1 MLTAGRGYEFLAGA
15 GSDAAGPRSCLTRPS
30 GTHRGGLKVPAGG
43 GILLPQEEPSLVQ
56 VRLARGIFRLR
67 SERRTLAVGLPWLNV
82 VLLDVRP
89 SSLRDHDAWMRY
101 SRNFTRVQEE
111 TEAFN
116 RAALAALQH
125 TTPRRFGR
133 WLGAAP
139 GRLRRRP
146 SDTFPTAV

>member
-1 MLTAGRGYEFLAGA
+1 MWSQQGNRFAHRGTWVRSFLAGA

-82 VLLDVRP
+82 VLLDVVIESAKLTSPGSLAR
-89 SSLRDHDAWMRY
+89 LRDTLRTQTPGN
-101 SRNFTRVQEE
+101 RL
-111 TEAFN
+111 TE
-116 RAALAALQH
+116 
-125 TTPRRFGR
+125 PCG
-133 WLGAAP
+133 
-139 GRLRRRP
+139 
-146 SDTFPTAV
+146 